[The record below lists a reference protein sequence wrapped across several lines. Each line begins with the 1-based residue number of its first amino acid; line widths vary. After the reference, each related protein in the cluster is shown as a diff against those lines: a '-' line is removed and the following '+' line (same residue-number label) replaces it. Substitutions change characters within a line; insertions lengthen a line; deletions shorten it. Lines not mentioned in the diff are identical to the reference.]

1 MISLRLGAQLSVL
14 VFSLAVIPVAVDAQ
28 IPGLEV
34 DDPEMLRYEIFWAC
48 GKDELDEDL
57 VADLLDSLG
66 G

>member
-1 MISLRLGAQLSVL
+1 MKHTGALSVL

-34 DDPEMLRYEIFWAC
+34 DDPEMLRYEIFCAC
-48 GKDELDEDL
+48 GKDELAEDL

-66 G
+66 GW